1 MQVSHPAY
9 GPLHFFLRLIINMI
23 VPLNL
28 SFTTNT
34 LTGYYRGT
42 TYKLTI

>member
-1 MQVSHPAY
+1 
-9 GPLHFFLRLIINMI
+9 MI

-34 LTGYYRGT
+34 LTGYYRLLQRYNIQT
-42 TYKLTI
+42 DNIMYQLR